1 MLLDLIPSVLTAM
14 QMYSERP
21 VAVGGTGGEPAGHCP
36 GPSCLRLHKPSILQ
50 AARSSG

>member
-21 VAVGGTGGEPAGHCP
+21 VAVGGTGGEPTGHCP
-36 GPSCLRLHKPSILQ
+36 GPSCLRHHKPSILQ